1 MTVEHVPSRGAIKGV
16 PLLDLTGMR
25 SPEDLAEIS
34 SIEKVALILVPE
46 SLAGALARI
55 PTSSVAS
62 IVAVPDGADVQVH
75 TGSVIMGGE
84 ALASPRRGNAV
95 LIVTGALVLSSPVHE
110 VAFRQIVVTGM
121 VLAPHGSEAALGAGL
136 TRVTGSVQYYR
147 HVEGQ
152 RFRSFTGQTQL
163 SGETLQNAGG
173 NPADILFLAGQTVVT
188 GPVPEVG
195 FQHVVAAGQLLA
207 PREAE
212 AALAPV
218 LTVDGQLV
226 WYPGRPR
233 FFMGEDRFGRDFL
246 ELIDEPLA
254 IGLVGRFTFDED
266 VSPDLLRAKIS
277 TIILVGAITAPRSI
291 LGVLQLLTTDRYGT
305 ITVAPDER

>member
-1 MTVEHVPSRGAIKGV
+1 MTVEHPPRGAIKGV
-16 PLLDLTGMR
+16 PLLDLTGVR
-25 SPEDLAEIS
+25 SPEELAEIA
-34 SIEKVALILVPE
+34 SIDKVALILVPE

-55 PTSSVAS
+55 PTSRVAS
-62 IVAVPDGADVQVH
+62 IVPVPDGADVQVH

-84 ALASPRRGNAV
+84 ALASPRGDNAV
-95 LIVTGALVLSSPVHE
+95 LIVTGALVLSSPVRE
-110 VAFRQIVVTGM
+110 VTFRQVVVTGM
-121 VLAPHGSEAALGAGL
+121 VLAPYGSEAALGAGL

-173 NPADILFLAGQTVVT
+173 DPADILFLAGQTVVT
-188 GPVPEVG
+188 GPVPAVG

-212 AALAPV
+212 AELAPV
-218 LTVDGQLV
+218 LTVEGQLV

-233 FFMGEDRFGRDFL
+233 FFMGEDHFARDFL
-246 ELIDEPLA
+246 ELLDEPLSIA
-254 IGLVGRFTFDED
+254 LVGRFTIDED
-266 VSPDLLRAKIS
+266 VSPDLLRTKIAN
-277 TIILVGAITAPRSI
+277 IILVGAISAPRSVV
-291 LGVLQLLTTDRYGT
+291 GVLQLLTTDKHGT
-305 ITVAPDER
+305 ITVAPDEG